1 MLKLQKLHCISFF
14 ALCFFKAALLSA
26 NHNRDFFHVCYFNRN
41 NSFSSF
47 RVFFS
52 DEENDEDQRGLY
64 YLPAAPEIDDPE
76 ETWNPDVSTFLLIFF
91 SYLIFFYTYRENRP
105 CLHETCRIF
114 IPMNIRTNRCVKT
127 LVTCFV
133 YTVSCNMFL
142 VEPRLF
148 CGRCRV

>member
-1 MLKLQKLHCISFF
+1 M
-14 ALCFFKAALLSA
+14 
-26 NHNRDFFHVCYFNRN
+26 CYFNRN

-91 SYLIFFYTYRENRP
+91 SINTHIE
-105 CLHETCRIF
+105 RIGH
-114 IPMNIRTNRCVKT
+114 
-127 LVTCFV
+127 V
-133 YTVSCNMFL
+133 YTRPAEFL
-142 VEPRLF
+142 S
-148 CGRCRV
+148 